1 MSKSSAAMSP
11 PPPTTSSSL
20 SSPLPSSSSA
30 ALEIGPNLLKQI
42 VARQL
47 QQRSSQAFQSNLFR
61 ERLRLAKNLYKFDL
75 IAHYGC
81 VNAIEF
87 SNGGDFLASGGDD
100 KRILIWNVEKAIAG
114 VEKPRVL
121 DSEHTSNVFCLG
133 FDRMNRKVFSGGN
146 DDLVIVHDNETG
158 KLHNV
163 YKHEK
168 PVYGLSIDPT
178 CDDIFATACEDGQIL
193 VFDQRIDP
201 ADPLVVAKY
210 RASFHAVQF
219 HPFGGNYLVTAN
231 SKRGAAFWDIRKPHS
246 PVIQYGFDE
255 SHPSY
260 MSVRFNSFGNL
271 ILALR
276 RRLPPILYNTFSPEP
291 ICQFYHPDY
300 YNSCTMKSCTFAG
313 EDDELVLS
321 GSDDFNLY
329 VWRVSDADLE
339 LTDQWIES
347 TQMVLYGHRSIVN
360 QVRYN
365 REKCILASSGV
376 EKIVKL
382 WSPFNQK
389 DWSGSLTE
397 EATCSE
403 NPRDLFSPFTFPSLT
418 PQSWSHMPHDYSSR
432 NTNEDPRMMAFFDSL
447 IQQEIEGWDTN
458 NSSDSQLASDG
469 GDSSHSPNN
478 SSIEDSDEQELL
490 RYFVRKRER
499 ARKNSIINKMKI
511 QTHRYANRIAY
522 LIATKRNTLRRLAL
536 KGASNSNRRPQ
547 RLNMVGRGSSQ
558 RAGISGRI
566 AHNSKRHGRGS
577 HYSYRDRD
585 RQGPSGSGLSNSRRK
600 KNKKQRRISVN
611 VTSSDDDDQVPLP
624 SNHLNVA
631 IPSTSTGITSSGK
644 DAILR
649 LRQQQLLVEDSDE
662 DDDDDE
668 VIVPIVPVQDV
679 SHIPIIPPRPAVKVN
694 GFGHAHDD
702 SPQSPPPVQTRS
714 ILNRRRKIDLDIYSS
729 HSNSRLSNSSY
740 LDETSSSSTD
750 CNHHL
755 SSKRRKFTNT
765 TTNPVASDADALIIS
780 PTTNT
785 TTANNN
791 NLTSNNN
798 NNNINSNSDNDS
810 NHSTDIAKTSS
821 NSINT
826 DTIAAGTSSSFI
838 EAGGRRTSDEQLVQ
852 TNHHLLTPDSGISEA
867 NNLTP
872 RCMAPECRNPTRT
885 PCDHNSGANSGNS
898 NVVNMN
904 LFQQKVSRVRR
915 NYRKKFADESESD

>member
-1 MSKSSAAMSP
+1 MSKPSATMSS
-11 PPPTTSSSL
+11 
-20 SSPLPSSSSA
+20 PSSSSSSSS
-30 ALEIGPNLLKQI
+30 EIGPNLLKQI

-47 QQRSSQAFQSNLFR
+47 QQRNPQAFQSHLFR
-61 ERLRLAKNLYKFDL
+61 ERLRLARNLYKFDL

-100 KRILIWNVEKAIAG
+100 KRILIWDVEKAIAG

-133 FDRMNRKVFSGGN
+133 FDRLNRKVFSGGN

-276 RRLPPILYNTFSPEP
+276 RRLPPILYNTFSSEP

-389 DWSGSLTE
+389 DWTGSLME

-469 GDSSHSPNN
+469 GESTHSPNN

-499 ARKNSIINKMKI
+499 HRKNSILNKMKI

-547 RLNMVGRGSSQ
+547 RLNIAGRGTSH
-558 RAGISGRI
+558 RAGANSRI
-566 AHNSKRHGRGS
+566 THNSKRSGRGN
-577 HYSYRDRD
+577 HYGYRDRG
-585 RQGPSGSGLSNSRRK
+585 QGPSGSGLTNSRRK

-668 VIVPIVPVQDV
+668 VIVPIVPVPDV
-679 SHIPIIPPRPAVKVN
+679 SHIPIIPPRPAIKIN

-714 ILNRRRKIDLDIYSS
+714 NVNRRRKIDLDIYSS
-729 HSNSRLSNSSY
+729 HSNSRLSNSSF

-765 TTNPVASDADALIIS
+765 TTNPVASDADAII
-780 PTTNT
+780 TTS
-785 TTANNN
+785 TTANNI
-791 NLTSNNN
+791 NNN
-798 NNNINSNSDNDS
+798 NNNNNDS

-826 DTIAAGTSSSFI
+826 DSIAAGTSSSFI
-838 EAGGRRTSDEQLVQ
+838 EAEANNNNRSNSNEQLLHSS
-852 TNHHLLTPDSGISEA
+852 HHLLTPDSGISEA
-867 NNLTP
+867 TLTP
-872 RCMAPECRNPTRT
+872 HCSAPECRNPTRT
-885 PCDHNSGANSGNS
+885 PCDHNSGANSGN
-898 NVVNMN
+898 NIVNIN

>member
-1 MSKSSAAMSP
+1 MSKPSTVTQSSSM
-11 PPPTTSSSL
+11 SSSL
-20 SSPLPSSSSA
+20 PSSTSD
-30 ALEIGPNLLKQI
+30 IGPNLLKQI
-42 VARQL
+42 VNRQL
-47 QQRSSQAFQSNLFR
+47 QQRNPQTFQSHLFR

-133 FDRMNRKVFSGGN
+133 FDRFNRKVFSGGN

-178 CDDIFATACEDGQIL
+178 CDDVFATACEDGQIL

-201 ADPLVVAKY
+201 ADPLVVAKF

-276 RRLPPILYNTFSPEP
+276 RRLPPILYNTFSPGP

-389 DWSGSLTE
+389 DWTGSLTE

-469 GDSSHSPNN
+469 GESSHSPNN

-499 ARKNSIINKMKI
+499 ARKNSILNKMKI

-547 RLNMVGRGSSQ
+547 RLNVAGRSSSQ
-558 RAGISGRI
+558 RPGVSSRIS
-566 AHNSKRHGRGS
+566 HNSKRHGRGS
-577 HYSYRDRD
+577 HYGFRDRG
-585 RQGPSGSGLSNSRRK
+585 QGPSGSGLANSRRK

-624 SNHLNVA
+624 TNHLNVA

-649 LRQQQLLVEDSDE
+649 LRQQQQLIEDSDE
-662 DDDDDE
+662 DDDDDD

-679 SHIPIIPPRPAVKVN
+679 SHIPIIPPRPAIKIN
-694 GFGHAHDD
+694 GFGHAHDE

-714 ILNRRRKIDLDIYSS
+714 NINRRRKIDLDIYSS
-729 HSNSRLSNSSY
+729 HSNSRLSNSSF

-765 TTNPVASDADALIIS
+765 TTNPVASDADVIS
-780 PTTNT
+780 ITTTNPIAT
-785 TTANNN
+785 N
-791 NLTSNNN
+791 NLNDS
-798 NNNINSNSDNDS
+798 SNSGDNDNDNDNDS

-826 DTIAAGTSSSFI
+826 DSVVAGTSSSFKKAI
-838 EAGGRRTSDEQLVQ
+838 TETNNNNNNNNNKNSNNNEQILQTS
-852 TNHHLLTPDSGISEA
+852 HHLLTPDSGISEV
-867 NNLTP
+867 NLTP
-872 RCMAPECRNPTRT
+872 RCNAPECRNLSRT
-885 PCDHNSGANSGNS
+885 PCDHSNGTNSGN
-898 NVVNMN
+898 NNLVNIN